1 MLLKINIMK
10 ILIIN
15 KIALFTVILFFAT
28 NSSFSQN
35 YYIPLND
42 QAAYEAGTRSKD
54 GNPGPDY
61 WQNKADYNLEVELDT
76 KKDIVTGKGTVTY
89 YNNSPDTL
97 KRIVLRLYQNLFKK
111 GNARQFP
118 VSPEVLTDGMK
129 ITKFATGNDE
139 YDLSESSRWEITN
152 RSIRLKK
159 VIPPGGS
166 ETFEM
171 EWNFQIPVK
180 RALRMGKY
188 DDGHYFI
195 AYWYPQI
202 AVYDDID
209 GWDMVEYLGMV
220 EFYNDFNDFDVK
232 ITVPGDYIVRATG
245 VLQNAGEILSDGVL
259 QRFNNAKKSDTVVRI
274 FDYKKSGKK
283 SPNKKG
289 KNHTWRYVATNVPDV
304 SFLATNQSNW
314 DGTSVVVDSATNR
327 RVLAEA
333 VYPDSLV
340 NWDRGAEITAA
351 SVGYMSFKLPGVAYP
366 YPHMTSFCA
375 GSNGG
380 GMETPMMANDG
391 APKRFE
397 SFAGLLFHEI
407 SHSYFPFYMGTNE
420 RKWAFMDE
428 GWAAYLPEGFLPEYN
443 PESKYMEREV
453 RSYTRVAGQDY
464 ELPLM
469 VPTYQHNNYSSSRT
483 ASYTRPA
490 VAYSMLRMTLGDDMF
505 KKALKEYM
513 SRWNGKHPVPYDF
526 FHTFENVTGENL
538 NWFFVPWFFDFGYPD
553 LGIMEVTG
561 NRVVI
566 SKNGVMP
573 VPVEIHWFADDD
585 SDGKITVNASVWKD
599 GDHVTVV
606 ELPEGKIFK
615 KVILGSDLIPDSNRD
630 DNTWKW

>member
-1 MLLKINIMK
+1 MKTPFLLTFAV
-10 ILIIN
+10 L
-15 KIALFTVILFFAT
+15 LFAI
-28 NSSFSQN
+28 NSSYSQD
-35 YYIPLND
+35 YYIPLNV
-42 QAAYEAGTRSKD
+42 QKAYEAGTRSKD
-54 GNPGPDY
+54 GNPGPNY
-61 WQNKADYNLEVELDT
+61 WQNSADYKIDVELDT
-76 KKDIVTGKGTVTY
+76 KEDKIIGKASITY
-89 YNNSPDTL
+89 FNNSPDTL
-97 KRIVLRLYQNLFKK
+97 HRIVLRLYQNLFKK

-118 VSPEVLTDGMK
+118 MTPEVLTDGEE
-129 ITKFATGNDE
+129 ITKFVAGGEE
-139 YDLSESSRWEITN
+139 YDLSEGSRWEITN
-152 RSIRLKK
+152 KNIRLKK
-159 VIPPGGS
+159 AIPPGSS

-171 EWNFQIPVK
+171 EWNFYIPVK

-188 DDGHYFI
+188 DEGHYFI

-202 AVYDDID
+202 AVYDDVD

-220 EFYNDFNDFDVK
+220 EFYNDFNNFDVN
-232 ITVPGDYIVRATG
+232 ITVPGDYLVRATG
-245 VLQNAGEILSDGVL
+245 ELQNAGDILTEDVLKLFNTAKTSDEIISIYDYQESEKTKLTKK
-259 QRFNNAKKSDTVVRI
+259 AKS
-274 FDYKKSGKK
+274 
-283 SPNKKG
+283 
-289 KNHTWRYVATNVPDV
+289 HTWHYVATNIPDV
-304 SFLATNQSNW
+304 TFLATNKSNW
-314 DGTSVVVDSATNR
+314 DGAGVVVDSTSMR
-327 RVLAEA
+327 RVFAEA

-351 SVGYMSFKLPGVAYP
+351 SVRYMSFELPGVAFP

-380 GMETPMMANDG
+380 GMESPMMANNG

-407 SHSYFPFYMGTNE
+407 SHTYFPFYMGTNE

-428 GWAAYLPEGFLPEYN
+428 GWASYLPEGFLPEYN
-443 PESKYMEREV
+443 PETKYMQREV
-453 RSYTRVAGQDY
+453 RSYLYAAGKDY
-464 ELPLM
+464 ELPLI
-469 VPTYQHNNYSSSRT
+469 VPTYQHNNYSSART
-483 ASYTRPA
+483 SAYTRPA
-490 VAYSMLRMTLGDDMF
+490 IAYSMLRMTLGDDLF
-505 KKALKEYM
+505 KKALLEYM

-526 FHTFENVTGENL
+526 FYTFEDVTGEGL
-538 NWFFVPWFFDFGYPD
+538 SWFFKPWFFDFGYPD
-553 LGIMEVTG
+553 LAIMEVTG
-561 NRVVI
+561 NRVAI

>member
-1 MLLKINIMK
+1 MKTPFLSIFAALL
-10 ILIIN
+10 
-15 KIALFTVILFFAT
+15 FAT
-28 NSSFSQN
+28 QVSFAQN

-54 GNPGPDY
+54 GNPGPNY
-61 WQNKADYNLEVELDT
+61 WQNKADYKISVELDT
-76 KKDIVTGKGTVTY
+76 KKDIITGKGTITY

-118 VSPEVLTDGMK
+118 VSPEALTDGEK
-129 ITKFATGNDE
+129 ITKFTAGGKE
-139 YDLSESSRWEITN
+139 YDMGESSRWEITN
-152 RSIRLKK
+152 KSIRLKK
-159 VIPPGGS
+159 AIPSGGS

-171 EWNFQIPVK
+171 EWNFNIPVK

-209 GWDMVEYLGMV
+209 GWDNVEYLGMV
-220 EFYNDFNDFDVK
+220 EFYNDFNNFDVK
-232 ITVPGDYIVRATG
+232 ITVPGNYLVRATG
-245 VLQNAGEILSDGVL
+245 KLQNASEILSDDVL
-259 QRFNNAKKSDTVVRI
+259 KRFNLAQKSDTVVKI
-274 FDYKKSGKK
+274 FDYSKSDKNSPTKKSKK
-283 SPNKKG
+283 
-289 KNHTWRYVATNVPDV
+289 HTWHYVATNVPDI
-304 SFLATNQSNW
+304 SFFATNRSNW
-314 DGTSVVVDSATNR
+314 DGTSVKVDSSTGR
-327 RVLAEA
+327 RVFAEA
-333 VYPDSLV
+333 VYPDNLPH
-340 NWDRGAEITAA
+340 WDRGAEITAA
-351 SVGYMSFKLPGVAYP
+351 SVKYMSFKLPGVAYP

-391 APKRFE
+391 APQHFD

-428 GWAAYLPEGFLPEYN
+428 GWAAYLPEGFLREYN
-443 PESKYMEREV
+443 PDSKYLQREV
-453 RSYTRVAGQDY
+453 RGYTWVAGQDY

-483 ASYTRPA
+483 AAYTRPA
-490 VAYSMLRMTLGDDMF
+490 VAYSMLRMTLGDETF
-505 KKALKEYM
+505 KKALQEYM

-526 FHTFENVTGENL
+526 FYTFENIADEDL
-538 NWFFVPWFFDFGYPD
+538 SWFFVPWFFDFGYPD
-553 LGIMEVTG
+553 LGITEVTG
-561 NRVVI
+561 NRVVV
-566 SKNGVMP
+566 SKNGIMP

-585 SDGKITVNASVWKD
+585 SEGNISINASVWKN
-599 GDHVTVV
+599 GDRYTVV
-606 ELPEGKIFK
+606 ELPEGKVFTK
-615 KVILGSDLIPDSNRD
+615 ILLGNSLIPDSKKD
-630 DNTWKW
+630 DNIWEK